1 MNDHVHPT
9 LRKVLNGV
17 WDASIYSHQKHEEVG
32 RRFDADIAAHD
43 GVDPLAEC
51 PRCGREHDPL
61 DPRDKCRESAEDRD
75 DRITHERSDREASR

>member
-1 MNDHVHPT
+1 MPTYPTAYTDHEHERALDW
-9 LRKVLNGV
+9 LRDDLGL
-17 WDASIYSHQKHEEVG
+17 
-32 RRFDADIAAHD
+32 
-43 GVDPLAEC
+43 VDPCEAEC